1 MLVYSTMMERCG
13 ENHPRRHLMTM
24 MEPTLAMLSPLISIL
39 VESAAD
45 WSGLPTG
52 SPTRGAIVSKNDA
65 SSPSPL
71 ALDILILVRQLDV
84 SRPSKWMLRRC
95 PMSEEHCPTVPSR
108 SHPAAARGRTRSR
121 W

>member
-52 SPTRGAIVSKNDA
+52 SPTRGN
-65 SSPSPL
+65 
-71 ALDILILVRQLDV
+71 
-84 SRPSKWMLRRC
+84 
-95 PMSEEHCPTVPSR
+95 
-108 SHPAAARGRTRSR
+108 
-121 W
+121 